1 MLLCLCSCIWTS
13 INGFWPLVP
22 QQVIIRGAVYRLRH
36 SYQANGLM
44 YEYAEPEWTLK
55 LDSEITT
62 GKYSQRS
69 PEKATGNAHIYTEP

>member
-1 MLLCLCSCIWTS
+1 
-13 INGFWPLVP
+13 
-22 QQVIIRGAVYRLRH
+22 
-36 SYQANGLM
+36 M

-69 PEKATGNAHIYTEP
+69 PEKVTGNAHIYTEP